1 MEHAMKPTEI
11 TPTLRNLAARAGYA
25 QRIDIQRLLADLRRY
40 PGCADLQSRTL
51 SNYLSGYT
59 HPPADVA
66 WALCGALKITMDE
79 LMEAK

>member
-1 MEHAMKPTEI
+1 MKTLKEHVMA
-11 TPTLRNLAARAGYA
+11 AGYA
-25 QRIDIQRLLADLRRY
+25 QRIDIQRLLGDLKQY

-59 HPPADVA
+59 HIPVHVA